1 MTESGSVHTPWTRAE
16 LVPHSGP
23 PGVACWGDTG
33 ALLVK
38 RYFST

>member
-1 MTESGSVHTPWTRAE
+1 VHTPWTRAE
-16 LVPHSGP
+16 RVPHRRP
-23 PGVACWGDTG
+23 PGVACRGGTG